1 MSTTTEHTEYLY
13 TRQTADRYRRQGYE
27 VSMECP
33 LDFMDGFTADLLA
46 RKDDDLRVVE
56 VKTRAS
62 IGADP
67 RIAELAGIVEAK
79 PGWSFDLVVVP
90 EPERLEAPVNATPYD
105 ESQVRRRTDVAA
117 QLLDAGHAEA
127 ALLMAWS
134 ACEATL
140 RLQNAKVETARDLR
154 ITTSRYVLEEAT
166 HLGVIFHEEYDRL
179 LEIAR
184 YCNAVSHGFT
194 HDSSAASLVAEL
206 IETLTILSARD
217 PLGED

>member
-1 MSTTTEHTEYLY
+1 MRTTTEHTQYLY
-13 TRQTADRYRRQGYE
+13 ACQTADRYRQQGYE

-33 LDFMDGFTADLLA
+33 LDFMDDFTADLIA
-46 RKDDDLRVVE
+46 RRHDETRVVE

-90 EPERLEAPVNATPYD
+90 EPERLEGPADALQFD
-105 ESQVRRRTDVAA
+105 ASQVRHRIDLVTR
-117 QLLDAGHAEA
+117 LLDSGHAEA

-134 ACEATL
+134 ACEASL
-140 RLQNAKVETARDLR
+140 RLQNGRVERARDSR
-154 ITTSRYVLEEAT
+154 ITTARYVLEEAT
-166 HLGVIFHEEYDRL
+166 HLGVISHEEYDRL
-179 LEIAR
+179 LEITKD
-184 YCNAVSHGFT
+184 CNAVAHGFT
-194 HDSSAASLVAEL
+194 SGNSPASIAAEL
-206 IETLTILSARD
+206 SETSEMLLARD